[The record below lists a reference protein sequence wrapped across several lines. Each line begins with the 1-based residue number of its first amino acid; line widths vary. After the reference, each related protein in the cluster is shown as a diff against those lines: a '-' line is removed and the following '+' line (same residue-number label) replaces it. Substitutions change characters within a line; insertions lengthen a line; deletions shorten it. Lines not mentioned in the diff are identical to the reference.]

1 MTSFTA
7 HARRWLAVA
16 GLGIAPLALGAQA
29 KGLAVGDQAP
39 MPVIASLDG
48 VPTDLAKVVG
58 GRPALIEFWATW
70 CPLCRA
76 MEPSI
81 KTLAAAHGDKLAI
94 VRIVVPTNQ
103 TPERAKAAVE
113 KGALPGTFL
122 FDTDGAAYKAF
133 AAYHTSY
140 IVVLDRRGKVVYS
153 QDGGAQDLTAAI
165 RAAVGS

>member
-1 MTSFTA
+1 MITPLFRAFRT
-7 HARRWLAVA
+7 LLVVA
-16 GLGIAPLALGAQA
+16 LVALPALSQAQSKGLALGDA
-29 KGLAVGDQAP
+29 AP

-48 VPTDLAKVVG
+48 VPTNLASVIG

-70 CPLCRA
+70 CPLCRS

-81 KTLAAAHGDKLAI
+81 KALAETYGDKLAI

-103 TPERAKAAVE
+103 TPERAKTAVE
-113 KGALPGTFL
+113 RGALPGTFL

-140 IVVLDRRGKVVYS
+140 IVVLDRKGKVLYS
-153 QDGGAQDLTAAI
+153 QDGGTQDLSSAI
-165 RAAVGS
+165 RQAMQ

>member
-1 MTSFTA
+1 MTPVAVRT
-7 HARRWLAVA
+7 RRWVIASALLLLPIAVRGQA
-16 GLGIAPLALGAQA
+16 QGLKI
-29 KGLAVGDQAP
+29 GDRAP
-39 MPVIASLDG
+39 MPTIATLDG
-48 VPTDLAKVVG
+48 VPVKLADVIA

-81 KTLAAAHGDKLAI
+81 KAMAATHGEKLAI

-103 TPERAKAAVE
+103 TPDRAKAAVE

-122 FDTDGAAYKAF
+122 FDADGAAYKAF

-140 IVVLDRRGKVVYS
+140 VLVLDRQGRVMYS
-153 QDGGAQDLTAAI
+153 QDGGNQDLSAVIRKAI
-165 RAAVGS
+165 E

>member
-1 MTSFTA
+1 MTHVTA
-7 HARRWLAVA
+7 HALRWLVA
-16 GLGIAPLALGAQA
+16 GALFTLPVAAHAQA
-29 KGLAVGDQAP
+29 RGLKVGDAAP

-48 VPTDLAKVVG
+48 APTSLASVIA

-70 CPLCRA
+70 CPLCRS

-81 KTLAAAHGDKLAI
+81 KAMATTYGDKLAI

-103 TPERAKAAVE
+103 TPERAKAAVQ

-140 IVVLDRRGKVVYS
+140 ILVLDRKGQVLYS
-153 QDGGAQDLTAAI
+153 QDGGAQDLTAVI
-165 RAAVGS
+165 KKAVE

>member
-1 MTSFTA
+1 MMPRS
-7 HARRWLAVA
+7 ARFARWFAA
-16 GLGIAPLALGAQA
+16 SALLFVPVVGHAQA
-29 KGLAVGDQAP
+29 RGLAIGDAAP

-48 VPTDLAKVVG
+48 TPTSLAAVIA

-81 KTLAAAHGDKLAI
+81 KAMASSYGDRLAI

-103 TPERAKAAVE
+103 TPERAKTAVE

-140 IVVLDRRGKVVYS
+140 IVVLDRKGKVLYS
-153 QDGGAQDLTAAI
+153 QDGGTQDLS
-165 RAAVGS
+165 AVLRKAVE